1 MSEQAQEQTE
11 AQGGT
16 ALGAML
22 AQKIREA
29 GEMVSG
35 EIEQL
40 RAEVNDRAAMGA
52 QGAAML
58 AGAGAAGAV
67 ALVAAASLPLMALRR
82 VMPGWAVAVVVAGG
96 SGALAAVLARRGLDD
111 LSAAAPTTNGGPP

>member
-1 MSEQAQEQTE
+1 MNEEAQESTQ

-16 ALGAML
+16 ALGSFL

-29 GEMVSG
+29 GETVSG

-40 RAEVNDRAAMGA
+40 RAEVNDRATTGA

-67 ALVAAASLPLMALRR
+67 ALVATASLPLM
-82 VMPGWAVAVVVAGG
+82 
-96 SGALAAVLARRGLDD
+96 
-111 LSAAAPTTNGGPP
+111 